1 MLSTAGAAQGQAMD
15 HAAVVVV
22 IAHLAKRG
30 RCVERGR

>member
-22 IAHLAKRG
+22 IAHLTKRD